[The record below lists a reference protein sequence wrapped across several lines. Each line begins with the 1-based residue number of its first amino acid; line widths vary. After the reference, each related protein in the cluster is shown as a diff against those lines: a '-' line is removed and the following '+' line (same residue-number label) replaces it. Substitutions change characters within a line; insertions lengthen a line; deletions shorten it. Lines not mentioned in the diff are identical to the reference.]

1 MVADCALS
9 RLLRV
14 WEVCWV
20 LFEVDGLPSW
30 YRSIKFR
37 GMGSWNGGW
46 LLVVGLFC
54 LCEGSGV
61 VMIPICGSLSIRAL
75 RSPYSGVWVVIFVF
89 MFV

>member
-1 MVADCALS
+1 M
-9 RLLRV
+9 
-14 WEVCWV
+14 

-30 YRSIKFR
+30 YRSVRFR

-46 LLVVGLFC
+46 LRVVGLFC

-61 VMIPICGSLSIRAL
+61 VMIPIYGRSSIRAL
-75 RSPYSGVWVVIFVF
+75 WSPYSGVWGMIVVF

>member
-9 RLLRV
+9 RLLSV

-30 YRSIKFR
+30 YRSMRFR

-46 LLVVGLFC
+46 LRVVEFFC
-54 LCEGSGV
+54 LCERSGV
-61 VMIPICGSLSIRAL
+61 VIISICGRSSVRAL
-75 RSPYSGVWVVIFVF
+75 WSPYSGVWVVIFMF